1 MRDRLLRRSPF
12 AIDVG
17 IFTVRS
23 GALEV
28 LLWKTADAR
37 EKWLL
42 PWGQPRPQES
52 LETSAQRI
60 VRDAVGSSAAWI
72 ELAGAFGE
80 GNRHSAD
87 AEISVAFAAVLPGDS
102 LHPNDAAQLVWHRV
116 SDLPPMTQKRRAV
129 LEAALSAVRFRLEHA
144 PIAFRLLPNLF
155 TLSELQKVYEV
166 LLGKRL
172 HKASFRR
179 SLHAAGIVE
188 ATDEWRGEGRGRPAQ
203 LFRYAPPKKKRSAR
217 GIRFDALVA

>member
-1 MRDRLLRRSPF
+1 MRDRSFRRTPF

-17 IFTVRS
+17 IFTVRN
-23 GALEV
+23 GQLEI
-28 LLWKTADAR
+28 LLWKTSDAR
-37 EKWLL
+37 EKWIL
-42 PWGQPRPQES
+42 PWDQPRPQEQ

-60 VRDAVGSSAAWI
+60 VREAVGTSAAWI

-80 GNRHSAD
+80 GNRHPAD
-87 AEISVAFAAVLPGDS
+87 AEISVAFAAVLPGSSAPLKD
-102 LHPNDAAQLVWHRV
+102 AQLVWHKV
-116 SDLPPMTQKRRAV
+116 NDLPAMIQKRKNV
-129 LEAALSAVRFRLEHA
+129 LDAALSAVRFRLEHS
-144 PIAFRLLPNLF
+144 PIAFRLLPPLF

-179 SLHAAGIVE
+179 SLHAAEIVE

-203 LFRYAPPKKKRSAR
+203 LFRYAPPKKKRTGR

>member
-17 IFTVRS
+17 IFTIRN

-37 EKWLL
+37 EKWIL
-42 PWGQPRPQES
+42 PWDQPRPQES

-60 VRDAVGSSAAWI
+60 VREAVGSAAAWL

-80 GNRHSAD
+80 GNRHPAD
-87 AEISVAFAAVLPGDS
+87 AEISVAFAAVLPGES
-102 LHPNDAAQLVWHRV
+102 LQVKDPQLVWHRV
-116 SDLPPMTQKRRAV
+116 SDLPPMTQKKKAV
-129 LEAALSAVRFRLEHA
+129 LEAALSAVRFRLEHS

-179 SLHAAGIVE
+179 SLHAAEIVE
-188 ATDEWRGEGRGRPAQ
+188 ATEEWRGEGRGRPAQ

>member
-17 IFTVRS
+17 IFTIKG

-28 LLWKTADAR
+28 LLWKTSDAR
-37 EKWLL
+37 EKWIL
-42 PWGQPRPQES
+42 PWGQPRSQEP
-52 LETSAQRI
+52 LENSAQRI
-60 VRDAVGSSAAWI
+60 VRESVGAAAPWI

-80 GNRHSAD
+80 GNRHPAD
-87 AEISVAFAAVLPGDS
+87 AEISVAFAAVLPGELVQSKD
-102 LHPNDAAQLVWHRV
+102 PQLVWHKV
-116 SDLPPMTQKRRAV
+116 GDLPPMTQKRKSV
-129 LEAALSAVRFRLEHA
+129 LEEALSAVRFRLEHS
-144 PIAFRLLPNLF
+144 PIAFRLLPALF

-179 SLHAAGIVE
+179 SLHAAEIVE
-188 ATDEWRGEGRGRPAQ
+188 ATEEWRGEGRGRPAQ
-203 LFRYAPPKKKRSAR
+203 LFRYAPPRKRRAAR
-217 GIRFDALVA
+217 GIRFDALIA

>member
-17 IFTVRS
+17 IFTIRN
-23 GALEV
+23 GQLEI
-28 LLWKTADAR
+28 LLWKTSDAR
-37 EKWLL
+37 EKWIL
-42 PWGQPRPQES
+42 PWDQPRPQEQ

-60 VRDAVGSSAAWI
+60 VREAVGSAAPWI

-80 GNRHSAD
+80 GNRHPAD
-87 AEISVAFAAVLPGDS
+87 AEISVAFAAVLPGAPQLKD
-102 LHPNDAAQLVWHRV
+102 PQLVWHRV
-116 SDLPPMTQKRRAV
+116 SDLPAMTQKRKNV
-129 LEAALSAVRFRLEHA
+129 VEAALSAVRFRLEHS
-144 PIAFRLLPNLF
+144 PIAFRLLPPLF

-179 SLHAAGIVE
+179 SLHAAEIVE
-188 ATDEWRGEGRGRPAQ
+188 ATEEWRGEGRGRPAQ
-203 LFRYAPPKKKRSAR
+203 LFRYSPPKKRRTPR
-217 GIRFDALVA
+217 GIRFDALIA

>member
-17 IFTVRS
+17 IFTTRG

-28 LLWKTADAR
+28 LLWKTSDAR
-37 EKWLL
+37 EKWIL
-42 PWGQPRPQES
+42 PWDQPRPQEQ
-52 LETSAQRI
+52 LENSAQRI
-60 VRDAVGSSAAWI
+60 VREAVGTTAAWV

-80 GNRHSAD
+80 GNRHPAD
-87 AEISVAFAAVLPGDS
+87 AEISVAFAAVLPGES
-102 LHPNDAAQLVWHRV
+102 LQLKDPQLVWHKV
-116 SDLPPMTQKRRAV
+116 SDLPPMTQKRKNV
-129 LEAALSAVRFRLEHA
+129 LEAALSAVRFRLEHS
-144 PIAFRLLPNLF
+144 PIAFRLLPALF

-179 SLHAAGIVE
+179 SLHAAEIVE
-188 ATDEWRGEGRGRPAQ
+188 ATEEWRSEGRGRPAQ
-203 LFRYAPPKKKRSAR
+203 LFRYAPPKKRRSAR
-217 GIRFDALVA
+217 GIRFDALIA

>member
-17 IFTVRS
+17 IFTVRN

-28 LLWKTADAR
+28 LLWKTADSR
-37 EKWLL
+37 EKWIL
-42 PWGQPRPQES
+42 PWDQPRPQES
-52 LETSAQRI
+52 LEVSAQRI
-60 VRDAVGSSAAWI
+60 VREAVGGSAAWL

-80 GNRHSAD
+80 GNRHPAD
-87 AEISVAFAAVLPGDS
+87 AEISVAFAAVLPGES
-102 LHPNDAAQLVWHRV
+102 LQMRDQQLVWHRV
-116 SDLPPMTQKRRAV
+116 SDLPPMTQKRKAV
-129 LEAALSAVRFRLEHA
+129 LDAALSAVRFRLDHS
-144 PIAFRLLPNLF
+144 PIAFRLLPALF

-179 SLHAAGIVE
+179 SLHAAEIVE

-217 GIRFDALVA
+217 GIRFDALIA